1 MRHNRAVRV
10 QQLRR
15 YRVDAMASL
24 AQICGDTNAVL
35 ARQMRMMVRMRTRTL
50 LLLTILL
57 APAARLIAQPQ
68 PTPQATHCAS
78 AGMGELHVK
87 HFVSKV
93 FPYPQTLRVWLPP
106 GYHDAANFQRQYP
119 VLYMFDGQNIFDDC
133 TSPWHVGWKIDQSL
147 TKLIGEGTVQ
157 PIIVVGIDAPDD
169 GPKRASE
176 LLAIPDTIG
185 PYKFTPLGERL
196 PQFMTAEVMPRIEH
210 TYRVQTGRSHTAIG
224 GASYGGVAAI
234 YLLKT
239 LPGTFGLGLIESPSG
254 SPGNGEIA
262 RWTQNLYEPP
272 LRVAIGVGD
281 QESLHFRDM
290 ILKLGLDP
298 DEEDRGFA
306 RTTRTVAANLRAV
319 MGDARVHFVEQP
331 DGTHSEDDWAKRFP
345 ADISFLFPAK

>member
-1 MRHNRAVRV
+1 MLPIRQCAEMCAAVAILSATLVHAQSKPCTATAKGDQQRA
-10 QQLRR
+10 
-15 YRVDAMASL
+15 
-24 AQICGDTNAVL
+24 
-35 ARQMRMMVRMRTRTL
+35 
-50 LLLTILL
+50 
-57 APAARLIAQPQ
+57 
-68 PTPQATHCAS
+68 
-78 AGMGELHVK
+78 ELHVL
-87 HFVSKV
+87 HFASRI

-106 GYHDAANFQRQYP
+106 GYHDAANAQHHYP
-119 VLYMFDGQNIFDDC
+119 VLYMFDAQNLFSSC
-133 TSPWHVGWKIDQSL
+133 QVGSYGTWKVDESL
-147 TKLIGEGTVQ
+147 TALIAQHQVE

-196 PQFMTAEVMPRIEH
+196 PQFMTAEVMPQIEH
-210 TYRVQTGRSHTAIG
+210 AYRVQTGRSHTAIG

-272 LRVAIGVGD
+272 VRVAIGVGD
-281 QESLHFRDM
+281 QESRHFRDM

-345 ADISFLFPAK
+345 ADVEFLFPER

>member
-1 MRHNRAVRV
+1 
-10 QQLRR
+10 
-15 YRVDAMASL
+15 MATT
-24 AQICGDTNAVL
+24 AQICGVTNAD
-35 ARQMRMMVRMRTRTL
+35 ARLRMMERMHTQTRTRL
-50 LLLTILL
+50 LQAAQIILL
-57 APAARLIAQPQ
+57 SSTALLAAAKAQPKSCD
-68 PTPQATHCAS
+68 TATTGDAQH
-78 AGMGELHVK
+78 GELHVL
-87 HFVSKV
+87 HFASKV

-106 GYHDAANFQRQYP
+106 GYHDAANAQHRYP
-119 VLYMFDGQNIFDDC
+119 VLYMFDAQNLFRSC
-133 TSPWHVGWKIDQSL
+133 PVGNYSTWKVDESL
-147 TKLIGEGTVQ
+147 TALIAQHQVE
-157 PIIVVGIDAPDD
+157 PIIIVGIDAPDD

-176 LLAIPDTIG
+176 LLAVPDTIG

-196 PQFMTAEVMPRIEH
+196 PQFMTAEVMPRIER
-210 TYRVQTGRSHTAIG
+210 TYRVQAGRSHTAIG

-234 YLLKT
+234 YLLKS

-281 QESLHFRDM
+281 QESRHFRDM

-306 RTTRTVAANLRAV
+306 RTTRTVAANLRTV
-319 MGDARVHFVEQP
+319 MGDAHVHFVEQP

-345 ADISFLFPAK
+345 ADVEFLFPEQ